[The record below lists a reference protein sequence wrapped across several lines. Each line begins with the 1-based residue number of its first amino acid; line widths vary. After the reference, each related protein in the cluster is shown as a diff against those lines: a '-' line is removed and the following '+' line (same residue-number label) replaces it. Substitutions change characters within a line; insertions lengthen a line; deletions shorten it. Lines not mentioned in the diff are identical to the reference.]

1 MTVAS
6 FPAVLRSEWTKI
18 RTVASTSWT
27 LATALLITAAAGT
40 GICAAVNATFE
51 DLPKEQQLTFDAT
64 QMSFSGMLLGQ
75 LAILVFGALVVGS
88 EYSTGMIRTS
98 LAAVPRRGRLF
109 LAKFTA
115 ATALALAVGVGTG
128 FVSFF
133 LGQAVLGDHSTG
145 LGGENVLRAVIG
157 VGLYMALLAL
167 FAIGVSMML
176 RNTAASIA
184 VLVTFILIL
193 PIVLS
198 VVDSTRKIAE
208 YLPSQTGSAIMQT
221 VSAPTSGSDV
231 PYGPWGGLGIM
242 ALWVLAAVLGGY
254 AVLRKRDA

>member
-1 MTVAS
+1 MST

-40 GICAAVNATFE
+40 GICAAVNATFD
-51 DLPKEQQLTFDAT
+51 DLPKDQQVTFDAT

-98 LAAVPRRGRLF
+98 LAAVPRRGRL
-109 LAKFTA
+109 LLGKITA
-115 ATALALAVGVGTG
+115 ATALALVAGVATG

-133 LGQAVLGDHSTG
+133 LGQAVLGEHSTG

-167 FAIGVSMML
+167 FSIGVSMVL

-221 VSAPTSGSDV
+221 VSASASGSDA
-231 PYGPWGGLGIM
+231 PYGPWGGLGLM
-242 ALWVLAAVLGGY
+242 ALWALAAVAGGY
-254 AVLRKRDA
+254 LTLAKRDA